1 MKKLALQKVVTLVAA
16 LALGSACIP
25 NDALARGGG
34 GSGFSGGGGGGTG
47 GGGFGG
53 ATWAASPAVAW
64 AVMFT
69 PASLAV
75 TAFAT
80 ATSWVASAR
89 HSSMATTGIMPTD
102 STAGNRNAFPPM
114 PPGASVRQGQD
125 LLLIAKMQKG
135 AAIERRFFATQTPL
149 LQPSCCTL
157 VVPLGSDSA
166 LDLGSHVRFG
176 SKVDVGA
183 PLAEVRF
190 MPYSG
195 RITRR

>member
-1 MKKLALQKVVTLVAA
+1 MKKLVLQKVVTLVAA

-34 GSGFSGGGGGGTG
+34 GGGFSGGGGGGTG

-53 ATWAASPAVAW
+53 GHMGASPAVAW
-64 AVMFT
+64 AVTFT
-69 PASLAV
+69 LASLAV

-114 PPGASVRQGQD
+114 PPGASVRPGPGPAINRQN
-125 LLLIAKMQKG
+125 AEG
-135 AAIERRFFATQTPL
+135 AAIERCFFRNPDPSPSAIL
-149 LQPSCCTL
+149 LHPR
-157 VVPLGSDSA
+157 GSF
-166 LDLGSHVRFG
+166 VFG
-176 SKVDVGA
+176 
-183 PLAEVRF
+183 
-190 MPYSG
+190 
-195 RITRR
+195 